1 MISRVSGTL
10 QSRGDGHVIIE
21 SHGLGY
27 EIQVPVIV
35 GKSLETK
42 PLGEPLVLETIYYLA
57 LDQARAT
64 PILVGFENSIE
75 KEFFEKLL
83 TVPKMGPR
91 AVLNCF
97 ARSTSTIARAIEMG
111 DEVLLQSLPGIGKQ
125 KAREIVAALQG
136 KLAKFALMQD
146 GELEQR
152 LKAPA
157 ALTDVAGEALQ
168 LLVLLGHKRNDAD
181 RLVRDALT
189 AEPNSPDAESLVRVI
204 YKKQMSDKKA

>member
-1 MISRVSGTL
+1 MAV
-10 QSRGDGHVIIE
+10 
-21 SHGLGY
+21 
-27 EIQVPVIV
+27 
-35 GKSLETK
+35 
-42 PLGEPLVLETIYYLA
+42 
-57 LDQARAT
+57 DQTRAT

-97 ARSTSTIARAIEMG
+97 ARSTSTIARAIETG
-111 DEVLLQSLPGIGKQ
+111 DEVMLQSLPGIGKQ

-146 GELEQR
+146 SDLEQK
-152 LKAPA
+152 LKAPPV
-157 ALTDVAGEALQ
+157 LTDVADEALQ
-168 LLVLLGHKRNDAD
+168 LLVMLGHKRADAE

-204 YKKQMSDKKA
+204 YRKQMSEKKG